1 MNTLERSFCVFYI
14 DFNMV
19 EMVRRMYKKELG
31 GNGVKAKRKKNDEES
46 QLIRASVDIF
56 TDSILF
62 SEDRMQRYLRKRENI
77 LQCNR
82 MHSRCSY
89 SLEMELP
96 ECKDIDSF
104 LRKMKRYV
112 PGIVSWHIGI
122 VGSSVL

>member
-1 MNTLERSFCVFYI
+1 
-14 DFNMV
+14 
-19 EMVRRMYKKELG
+19 MYKKRPR
-31 GNGVKAKRKKNDEES
+31 GNGKALEDAEDDDEK

-89 SLEMELP
+89 SLELELA
-96 ECKDIDSF
+96 EGKDFDSF
-104 LRKMKRYV
+104 LRNMKRYV
-112 PGIVSWHIGI
+112 PGIVGWQIGI

>member
-1 MNTLERSFCVFYI
+1 
-14 DFNMV
+14 
-19 EMVRRMYKKELG
+19 MYKKRPR
-31 GNGVKAKRKKNDEES
+31 GNGKALEDAEDDDEK

-56 TDSILF
+56 TDSMFF
-62 SEDRMQRYLRKRENI
+62 SEVRMQRYLRKRDNI

-89 SLEMELP
+89 CLELELA
-96 ECKDIDSF
+96 EGKDIDSF
-104 LRKMKRYV
+104 LRNMKRCV

>member
-1 MNTLERSFCVFYI
+1 M
-14 DFNMV
+14 
-19 EMVRRMYKKELG
+19 
-31 GNGVKAKRKKNDEES
+31 KAKRKKDDEES
-46 QLIRASVDIF
+46 QLIRANVDIF

-89 SLEMELP
+89 SLELELA
-96 ECKDIDSF
+96 EGKDFDSF
-104 LRKMKRYV
+104 LRNMKRYV
-112 PGIVSWHIGI
+112 PGIVGWQIGI

>member
-1 MNTLERSFCVFYI
+1 
-14 DFNMV
+14 
-19 EMVRRMYKKELG
+19 MYKKELG

-89 SLEMELP
+89 RLEMELP

-104 LRKMKRYV
+104 LRNMKRYV

-122 VGSSVL
+122 VGSSVF

>member
-1 MNTLERSFCVFYI
+1 
-14 DFNMV
+14 
-19 EMVRRMYKKELG
+19 MYKKELG

-56 TDSILF
+56 TDSMFF
-62 SEDRMQRYLRKRENI
+62 SEARMQRYLRKRDNI

-89 SLEMELP
+89 CLELELA
-96 ECKDIDSF
+96 ESKDIDLF
-104 LRKMKRYV
+104 LRNMRRYV
-112 PGIVSWHIGI
+112 PGIVSWRIGI